1 MEFRLSNRVKR
12 RDFQGEFTAE
22 ILKAAEDPEIISFA
36 GGLPFASSFPV
47 EELKQAAAK
56 VFEENPVLALQYN
69 SAKGYEP
76 LRQVIAD
83 RYRKTMNLDFT
94 ADDIIITNGSQ
105 QGLDLI
111 AASLID
117 AGDEVACE
125 NPCYLVALQTFHLYD
140 PVVIPVELTE
150 EGMDIDSLKAMLDKH
165 NPKFMYMVTN
175 FQNPTGITYT
185 DENRQ
190 AIADLVKDRDIVVV
204 EDNPYGELRFA
215 GKAGKSMHY
224 YLGEQC
230 LLLGT
235 FSKIASPGMRV
246 GWIAC
251 KNKAMREKLLNYKSA
266 VDLHTNML
274 CQMVLATYM
283 LDNDFDAHMV
293 DVREMYRQKAVCMMD
308 CLEKY
313 LPEGVRYTKP
323 EGGMFI
329 WVMLP
334 EGISGVDVQ
343 REALKRHVGI
353 VAGDPFYEN
362 DRDRNTFRL
371 NYTNSTDEEI
381 DRGVKALAE
390 SIAAVMAA
398 K

>member
-83 RYRKTMNLDFT
+83 RYRKTMDLDFT

-362 DRDRNTFRL
+362 DRGRNTFRL

>member
-1 MEFRLSNRVKR
+1 MEFRLSNRVTR

-83 RYRKTMNLDFT
+83 RYKKTMDLDFT

-150 EGMDIDSLKAMLDKH
+150 EGMDIDSLKDMLDKH

-190 AIADLVKDRDIVVV
+190 AIADLVKGRDIVVV

-251 KNKAMREKLLNYKSA
+251 KNKAMKEKLLNYKSA

-293 DVREMYRQKAVCMMD
+293 DVREMYRQKAVCMLD

-362 DRDRNTFRL
+362 DRGRNTFRL

>member
-1 MEFRLSNRVKR
+1 MEFRLSNRVTR

-83 RYRKTMNLDFT
+83 RYKKTMNLDFT

-150 EGMDIDSLKAMLDKH
+150 EGMDIDSLKDMLDKH

-190 AIADLVKDRDIVVV
+190 AIADLVKGRDIVVV

-293 DVREMYRQKAVCMMD
+293 DVREMYRQKAVCMLD

-362 DRDRNTFRL
+362 DRGRNTFRL

>member
-1 MEFRLSNRVKR
+1 MNFRLSNRVTK
-12 RDFQGEFTAE
+12 RDFQGEFTAK

-47 EELKQAAAK
+47 KEIQAASEK
-56 VFEENPVLALQYN
+56 VFGENPVLALQYN

-83 RYRKTMNLDFT
+83 RYKKTMDLDFS
-94 ADDIIITNGSQ
+94 ADDIIVTNGSQ
-105 QGLDLI
+105 QALALI
-111 AASLID
+111 AAALID
-117 AGDEVACE
+117 DGDEVACE
-125 NPCYLVALQTFHLYD
+125 NPCYLVALQTFHLYN
-140 PVVIPVELTE
+140 PVVCPVELTD
-150 EGMDIDSLKAMLDKH
+150 EGMNLDSLKEMLDKH

-215 GKAGKSMHY
+215 GKAGRSMHY
-224 YLGEQC
+224 YLGKQC

-251 KNKAMREKLLNYKSA
+251 KDPDMKAKLLNYKSA
-266 VDLHTNML
+266 VDLHTNMP
-274 CQMVLATYM
+274 CQMILAHYM
-283 LDNDFDAHMV
+283 LDNDFEAHMV

-308 CLEKY
+308 CLDKY
-313 LPEGVRYTKP
+313 LPEGVKFTRP

-329 WVMLP
+329 WLTLP
-334 EGISGVDVQ
+334 EGVAGVDVQ
-343 REALKRHVGI
+343 DEALKRHVGI
-353 VAGDPFYEN
+353 VAGDPFYEY
-362 DRDRNTFRL
+362 DRNTNTIRL

-381 DRGVKALAE
+381 DYGIKALAE
-390 SIAAVMAA
+390 SIEVVMNR